1 MDVFVSVIGVIMAAW
16 QDFELDVPPAERVNN
31 VPFMLLL
38 LGCCCVFFIIAIVV
52 VIVVLVRRNT
62 EDETFTID
70 ESTTRTIPCFDCG
83 GIVSRRA
90 DKCPHCGA
98 PVSPIDPPIQDPRGN

>member
-16 QDFELDVPPAERVNN
+16 QSDFELEGVREEPGGGS
-31 VPFMLLL
+31 FWII
-38 LGCCCVFFIIAIVV
+38 GSCCVFFIIAIVV

-62 EDETFTID
+62 KDKTLTID